1 MTKPNDSAE
10 TSAPSRGHA
19 PRAPRPSGP
28 SPSSGRFSHPPPVRS
43 SRRRPPGRTF
53 ALWGTVLGVIL
64 MSSACTL
71 FVRSPEVAIAD
82 VRVIGLGLTGGTAE
96 ILLEVN
102 NPNRFGLE
110 VREFSYVL
118 EVADPTQPDRW
129 DTLASGVTSDTI
141 RLDRRSTSVVP
152 LRIPFR
158 YSALGT
164 ALRAWMQGGE
174 IPYRLEGDVRARGA
188 GFQRDLPFRSRGNL
202 TP

>member
-1 MTKPNDSAE
+1 MKNPIAL
-10 TSAPSRGHA
+10 
-19 PRAPRPSGP
+19 
-28 SPSSGRFSHPPPVRS
+28 
-43 SRRRPPGRTF
+43 PGRTL
-53 ALWGTVLGVIL
+53 ALWGTVLGVVL
-64 MSSACTL
+64 LSSACSL

-82 VRVIGLGLTGGTAE
+82 VRVVGLGLTGGTAE

-110 VREFSYVL
+110 VREFSYLL
-118 EVADPTQPDRW
+118 EVADPARPDRW
-129 DTLASGVTSDTI
+129 DTLAAGITSDTV

-174 IPYRLEGDVRARGA
+174 IPYRLEGDIRARGA
-188 GFQRDLPFRSRGNL
+188 GIQRDLPFRSRGNL